1 MCTGSAPASSSLCAP
16 GPPVG
21 TVVAAELHTVVRLG
35 SAVVANDV
43 AVAARAFV
51 VAVVSFALPFFPFPS
66 ALSVLPYKH
75 NISLNLVFC
84 FC

>member
-1 MCTGSAPASSSLCAP
+1 MHQLVPPCVHQGH
-16 GPPVG
+16 PVG
-21 TVVAAELHTVVRLG
+21 TAAAAELHTVVRLG

-43 AVAARAFV
+43 AAVAARAFAA
-51 VAVVSFALPFFPFPS
+51 AVVSFALVPFFPFPS

-75 NISLNLVFC
+75 NISINLVFC